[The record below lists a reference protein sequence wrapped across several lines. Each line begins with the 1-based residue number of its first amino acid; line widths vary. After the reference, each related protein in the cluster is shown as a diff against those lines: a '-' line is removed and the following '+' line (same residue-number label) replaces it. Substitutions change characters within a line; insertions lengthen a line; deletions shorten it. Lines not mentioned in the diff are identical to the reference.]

1 MTLWCLPL
9 KLSKLLLKVS
19 SCFIRILVLVYLHK
33 NVSLDCS
40 LGSQDFNLFQN
51 DSNLLLCENRMSD
64 HDYNYTVHIYTQ
76 NGSISQF
83 RYGNNSKELV
93 LQCGM
98 QYFMNVTTECC
109 GSNVTLARFCFQ
121 FVNCTNQYS
130 PPGETYNL
138 SVTLYFDC
146 NQSTY
151 NYVYTKE
158 VPTSKLSL

>member
-1 MTLWCLPL
+1 MLC
-9 KLSKLLLKVS
+9 
-19 SCFIRILVLVYLHK
+19 
-33 NVSLDCS
+33 
-40 LGSQDFNLFQN
+40 QN
-51 DSNLLLCENRMSD
+51 EISD

-109 GSNVTLARFCFQ
+109 GSNVTLAHFCFH
-121 FVNCTNQYS
+121 FVNCMNQYS

-146 NQSTY
+146 NHSAY
-151 NYVYTKE
+151 NYVCTKE